1 MKRLIIG
8 FLGMIFTASAAE
20 YGWLMN
26 NEINPITRRA
36 IGNSYTSQNNAYAGL
51 RDVTLNAGDS
61 LTIVSVSSTVS
72 GYAEFYREISSNEFS
87 SLGSGNE
94 YFFFPGGATGIVQR
108 VTFGTSESGL
118 VPVESRSING
128 PIKIIAFE
136 NQGNGRNYQYRINR
150 STDSDGTE
158 KFSVSL
164 DNDGDRV
171 AVGYKENGTNS
182 VVKVYQFDGS
192 SWNQLGENIE

>member
-1 MKRLIIG
+1 MKRLIL
-8 FLGMIFTASAAE
+8 FLVGVAFVASAAE

-26 NEINPITRRA
+26 NDIVKIERRHT
-36 IGNSYTSQNNAYAGL
+36 NSSSSIQYNAYAGL
-51 RDVTLNAGDS
+51 RDLTLNAGDS

-72 GYAEFYREISSNEFS
+72 GYAEFYREISSDEFS
-87 SLGSGNE
+87 SLSGE
-94 YFFFPGGATGIVQR
+94 YFFFSGGKTGITQR
-108 VTFGTSESGL
+108 VTYGTSETGL
-118 VPVESRSING
+118 VPVESRSIYG
-128 PIKIIAFE
+128 PMKIIAFE

-150 STDSDGTE
+150 STDPDGSE

-192 SWNQLGENIE
+192 SWNQLGDAIE

>member
-1 MKRLIIG
+1 MKILIIG

-26 NEINPITRRA
+26 NDTTPINRQY
-36 IGNSYTSQNNAYAGL
+36 IGNSSIQQYNAYAGL

-72 GYAEFYREISSNEFS
+72 GYAEFYREISSDEYS
-87 SLGSGNE
+87 SLSNTE
-94 YFFFPGGATGIVQR
+94 IFFFPGGATGIVQR
-108 VTFGTSESGL
+108 VTYGTTDHGL
-118 VPVESRSING
+118 VPAESRSIHG

-136 NQGNGRNYQYRINR
+136 NQGHGRNYQYRINR
-150 STDSDGTE
+150 STDPDGSE

-192 SWNQLGENIE
+192 SWNQLGDDIE